1 MPKISAVVPVYNVE
15 KYLRPC
21 IESAL
26 AQTLADIELICVDD
40 GSTDSCPRILD
51 EYAAADPRVKV
62 IHKENGGYGVAMN
75 RGIQAAT
82 GEYFAVLES
91 DDIIQPDSY
100 QILYEAAKRFDADI
114 VRGDYFDMTTRN
126 GRIML
131 DAKQMT
137 RDSSYHYRRIRPNSE
152 VEVYGFPM
160 HNWSGIYRMDLL
172 RRCGI
177 RYHETPGASYQDNG
191 FFWQA
196 FTQAESLVYVPRP
209 CYCYRID
216 NPGSSI
222 HDPGKVYAMAAEFD
236 WIREFLGQHPEFEQQ
251 VLPAFYERLFRAH
264 CQTMQRIGAEH
275 HGEYASFVR
284 RQFTGLRD
292 RHLIDAGL
300 YTPQERDYLLALF
313 RSEGEFTRL
322 VLGRQT
328 ALQAIRQT
336 KRDFGLG
343 AAVRKAK
350 EVLGLDHADA

>member
-75 RGIQAAT
+75 RGIEAAT

-131 DAKQMT
+131 VAKQMT
-137 RDSSYHYRRIRPNSE
+137 RDSSYHYRRIHPNSE
-152 VEVYGFPM
+152 MEVYSFPM

-236 WIREFLGQHPEFEQQ
+236 WIREFLGRHPEFEQQ

-292 RHLIDAGL
+292 RHLIDTGL
-300 YTPQERDYLLALF
+300 YTPQEREYLLALF
-313 RSEGEFTRL
+313 RGEGEFTRL

>member
-1 MPKISAVVPVYNVE
+1 MTKISAVVPVYNVE

-21 IESAL
+21 IESGL
-26 AQTLADIELICVDD
+26 AQTLHDIEIICIDD
-40 GSTDSCPRILD
+40 GSTDSCPQILD
-51 EYAAADPRVKV
+51 EYAAQDPRVKV

-75 RGIQAAT
+75 RGLEMAT

-100 QILYEAAKRFDADI
+100 QILYDAAKRFDADI

-126 GRIML
+126 GKVML
-131 DAKQMT
+131 QAKQMT
-137 RDSSYHYRRIRPNSE
+137 VDSSYHYRPIRPNDE

-160 HNWSGIYRMDLL
+160 HNWSGIYRMDMI
-172 RRCGI
+172 RRGNI

-196 FTQAESLVYVPRP
+196 FTQAESLVYVPRA

-222 HDPGKVYAMAAEFD
+222 HDPGKVYAMAAEFE
-236 WIREFLGQHPEFEQQ
+236 WIRDYLAKHPEFEQQ
-251 VLPAFYERLFRAH
+251 VLPSFYERLFRAH
-264 CQTMQRIGAEH
+264 CQTFQRIGDEH
-275 HGEYASFVR
+275 RAEYAKHVR
-284 RQFTGLRD
+284 REFMDLRD

-300 YTPQERDYLLALF
+300 YTESERKLLRALF
-313 RSEGEFTRL
+313 RSEDDFARIA
-322 VLGRQT
+322 LGRET
-328 ALQAIRQT
+328 AFQQIMQV

-343 AAVRKAK
+343 MAIRKAK
-350 EVLGLDHADA
+350 EVLGHAHPNA

>member
-1 MPKISAVVPVYNVE
+1 
-15 KYLRPC
+15 
-21 IESAL
+21 
-26 AQTLADIELICVDD
+26 
-40 GSTDSCPRILD
+40 
-51 EYAAADPRVKV
+51 
-62 IHKENGGYGVAMN
+62 
-75 RGIQAAT
+75 
-82 GEYFAVLES
+82 
-91 DDIIQPDSY
+91 
-100 QILYEAAKRFDADI
+100 
-114 VRGDYFDMTTRN
+114 
-126 GRIML
+126 
-131 DAKQMT
+131 
-137 RDSSYHYRRIRPNSE
+137 
-152 VEVYGFPM
+152 
-160 HNWSGIYRMDLL
+160 
-172 RRCGI
+172 
-177 RYHETPGASYQDNG
+177 
-191 FFWQA
+191 
-196 FTQAESLVYVPRP
+196 
-209 CYCYRID
+209 
-216 NPGSSI
+216 SSI

-236 WIREFLGQHPEFEQQ
+236 WIREFLGRHPEFEQQ

-292 RHLIDAGL
+292 RHMIDTGL